1 SRRQLGGCEGR
12 RVVVC
17 KALTPETL
25 CQELNMDEQTAAAA
39 MENFTA
45 IWNTY
50 TLEGEVVHWL
60 ACSLYAACRKGSTP
74 TVGKGLMEGNCVS
87 LTRILRSSK
96 LSLIQFFSKMRKWA
110 DMSNLSQDFRL
121 RMDRL
126 ERNFEVSTVIFRKFE
141 PIFMDMFQNPQGG
154 EPPRQPR
161 SRKHRRLPCHISD
174 VFKFCWTLFVYTK
187 GNFRMIGD
195 DLVNSY
201 HLLLCCLDLV
211 FGNAL
216 LCSNRKDLINPTFR
230 GLPALYRADGHVSGD
245 EPPPCVL
252 ERLCELHDGLVVE
265 AKGIK
270 QHYFKP
276 YIQKLF
282 QRQILKGNEELLT
295 EMLDP
300 QNFIDNNKAINRE
313 YEEYVLTVG
322 DFDERVFLGADA
334 DEEIGTPRKI
344 VQEPSASQT
353 TNHSQLQQHVE
364 KSGSLAPSTPLTGR
378 VYLKE
383 KDLLVT
389 PVSSATQSVSRLQSM
404 VAGLR
409 TAPSDH
415 LMQIF
420 KSCSRD
426 PSESIL
432 TRVKTLGQTFKE
444 HYTNDSEDTP
454 GSHIDFAENR
464 LKLAEILY
472 YKILENVMAQETKR
486 LQGKDMSVLLEQDI
500 FHCSLMACC
509 LEVVLFSY
517 SSQRTFPW
525 IITVFKLAPFYFFK
539 VIEVFIRS
547 EEGLSRDMVKHLN
560 SIEEQV
566 LESRAWTSDSALWSA
581 LEAAGNKVPTVEE
594 VSSRQ
599 TYKHSNVQ
607 PHLPL
612 VALSPII
619 HPRIREFRSGL
630 GSARKD
636 VPPSPLS
643 VHDRYS
649 SPAAGSAKRR
659 LFGDDPPNLSPEP
672 SVVSGEEADVRL
684 KQHTEDRRP
693 GIPDHRGQHP
703 AARYTTLTSLCSGQS
718 EQRIQQVL
726 NFLSVCVIAG
736 VSNDRTITLIPV
748 QPCGDSSGAVTAQ
761 FLLTASPSRPTPAP
775 VTSDPQT
782 GNGRPRRTG
791 SLALFFR
798 KVYHLASVRLR
809 DLCVKLDISSELRGK
824 IWTCFEHSLV
834 NCTDLMKDRHLDQL
848 LLCSIYIISK
858 ITKETHTFQ
867 DIMKCYRSQPQAG
880 SHVYRSVL
888 LRHTLREQVAD
899 ENMEVDPVS
908 GGESAEKT
916 NPVSGESNSSQSG
929 EEERG
934 DLIQFY
940 NTVFILKMKS
950 FALRYATHD
959 NRVDAP
965 PLSPFPSVR
974 AQPLS
979 PRRVSQRHS
988 LYVSPHKN
996 SAGCLTPNSYTYR
1009 INSSPSKELSDINR
1023 MIRQGCVSRKR
1034 AFTME
1039 GDVMMSPAACDSPSK
1054 RACPENGSSP
1064 DVLLKRLQDVVSERQ
1079 SR

>member
-1 SRRQLGGCEGR
+1 MRGEESSDSESGR
-12 RVVVC
+12 MEESSVR
-17 KALTPETL
+17 KSLETL
-25 CQELNMDEQTAAAA
+25 CQELNMDEQTAAEA
-39 MENFTA
+39 MDNFTG

-216 LCSNRKDLINPTFR
+216 LCANRKDLINPTFR
-230 GLPALYRADGHVSGD
+230 GLPALYRPDGHVSSD

-282 QRQILKGNEELLT
+282 QKQILKGNEELLT

-300 QNFIDNNKAINRE
+300 QNFIDNNKAMNRE

-344 VQEPSASQT
+344 IQETTVTQT
-353 TNHSQLQQHVE
+353 AAQNQLQQHVE

-389 PVSSATQSVSRLQSM
+389 PVSSATQSVGRLQSM
-404 VAGLR
+404 VTGLR

-426 PSESIL
+426 PTESIL
-432 TRVKTLGQTFKE
+432 ARVKTLGQTFKE
-444 HYTNDSEDTP
+444 HYTNDSDETP

-472 YKILENVMAQETKR
+472 YKILENVMVQETKR
-486 LQGKDMSVLLEQDI
+486 LQGRDMSVLLEQDI

-525 IITVFKLAPFYFFK
+525 IISVFKLAPFYFFK

-566 LESRAWTSDSALWSA
+566 LESRAWTADSALWSA
-581 LEAAGNKVPTVEE
+581 LQVAGNKVPTVEE
-594 VSSRQ
+594 VNFSSSLD
-599 TYKHSNVQ
+599 TGSGSGSFSSGSTVQ
-607 PHLPL
+607 SHLPL

-630 GSARKD
+630 GSVRKD

-659 LFGDDPPNLSPEP
+659 LFGDDPPAPSPGLNPSGSPMPSPAKRLTFGSSSTLKIGAQGTQTTVLS
-672 SVVSGEEADVRL
+672 
-684 KQHTEDRRP
+684 
-693 GIPDHRGQHP
+693 IPLQ
-703 AARYTTLTSLCSGQS
+703 
-718 EQRIQQVL
+718 
-726 NFLSVCVIAG
+726 G
-736 VSNDRTITLIPV
+736 VNNDRTITLIPV
-748 QPCGDSSGAVTAQ
+748 QPCDSSAAITAQ
-761 FLLTASPSRPTPAP
+761 FLLTASPSRIAPIPAP
-775 VTSDPQT
+775 AAATTSDPQT
-782 GNGRPRRTG
+782 GSGRPRRTG

-824 IWTCFEHSLV
+824 IWTCFEHSV
-834 NCTDLMKDRHLDQL
+834 VHSTDLMKDRHLDQL

-867 DIMKCYRSQPQAG
+867 DIMKCYRSQPQAS

-888 LRHTLREQVAD
+888 LRHTPREQVAD
-899 ENMEVDPVS
+899 ENMEVDSVS

-916 NPVSGESNSSQSG
+916 SQLPGDANSNQSV

-940 NTVFILKMKS
+940 NSVFVLKMKS
-950 FALRYATHD
+950 FALRYAIHD
-959 NRVDAP
+959 NRADAP

-1039 GDVMMSPAACDSPSK
+1039 GDVMMSSACDSPSK
-1054 RACPENGSSP
+1054 RACPENSSSP

-1079 SR
+1079 SH

>member
-1 SRRQLGGCEGR
+1 MRGEESSDSESGRMEESVVRRSL
-12 RVVVC
+12 
-17 KALTPETL
+17 ETL
-25 CQELNMDEQTAAAA
+25 CQELNMDEHTATEAL
-39 MENFTA
+39 ENFTA

-50 TLEGEVVHWL
+50 TLEGDVVHWL

-87 LTRILRSSK
+87 LTRILRTSK

-110 DMSNLSQDFRL
+110 DMSSLPQDFRL
-121 RMDRL
+121 RMEQL

-141 PIFMDMFQNPQGG
+141 PIFMAMFQNPLGG
-154 EPPRQPR
+154 DPPPRQSR
-161 SRKHRRLPCHISD
+161 GRKHRRLPCHISD
-174 VFKFCWTLFVYTK
+174 VFKFCWTLFVHTK
-187 GNFRMIGD
+187 GNFHMIGD

-216 LCSNRKDLINPTFR
+216 MCANRKELINPAFIGTTTML
-230 GLPALYRADGHVSGD
+230 GADGHMSTD

-282 QRQILKGNEELLT
+282 HRQILKGNEELLT
-295 EMLDP
+295 ELLDP
-300 QNFIDNNKAINRE
+300 QNFIDNNKALNRE
-313 YEEYVLTVG
+313 YEEYVLTMG
-322 DFDERVFLGADA
+322 DFDERIFLDADA
-334 DEEIGTPRKI
+334 DEEIGTPRKSFH
-344 VQEPSASQT
+344 PTSASQM
-353 TNHSQLQQHVE
+353 SVQKQLQHHVE
-364 KSGSLAPSTPLTGR
+364 KSVSLAPSTPLTGR

-409 TAPSDH
+409 TAPSEQ

-426 PSESIL
+426 PTESIVG
-432 TRVKTLGQTFKE
+432 RVKTLGNTFKE
-444 HYTNDSEDTP
+444 QYTNDSEDSS
-454 GSHIDFAENR
+454 GSHIDFAESR
-464 LKLAEILY
+464 LKLAEILF
-472 YKILENVMAQETKR
+472 YKVLETVMVQETKR
-486 LQGKDMSVLLEQDI
+486 LQGKDMSALLEQDI
-500 FHCSLMACC
+500 FRCSLLACC

-525 IITVFKLAPFYFFK
+525 IINIFKLAPFYFFK

-560 SIEEQV
+560 QIEEQV
-566 LESRAWTSDSALWSA
+566 LESRAWTSNSALWSA
-581 LEAAGNKVPTVEE
+581 LGAAGNKVPTVEE
-594 VSSRQ
+594 VNFPSSLDSGSSAV
-599 TYKHSNVQ
+599 TGTAQ

-612 VALSPII
+612 VAFSPIV
-619 HPRIREFRSGL
+619 HPRIREVRSGL
-630 GSARKD
+630 GSTRKD
-636 VPPSPLS
+636 GLSSPLS
-643 VHDRYS
+643 VLDCYS

-659 LFGDDPPNLSPEP
+659 LTFTSGSTLKIGAQGTQTTILS
-672 SVVSGEEADVRL
+672 
-684 KQHTEDRRP
+684 
-693 GIPDHRGQHP
+693 IPLQG
-703 AARYTTLTSLCSGQS
+703 G
-718 EQRIQQVL
+718 
-726 NFLSVCVIAG
+726 
-736 VSNDRTITLIPV
+736 SNEHTITLIPV
-748 QPCGDSSGAVTAQ
+748 QPCDSSGAVTAQ
-761 FLLTASPSRPTPAP
+761 FLLTASPSRLAPPP
-775 VTSDPQT
+775 VTVEPQT
-782 GNGRPRRTG
+782 GSGRPQRTG

-809 DLCVKLDISSELRGK
+809 DLCAKLDISSELRAK
-824 IWTCFEHSLV
+824 VWTGFEHSLV
-834 NCTDLMKDRHLDQL
+834 NATDLMRDRHLDQL
-848 LLCSIYIISK
+848 LLCSIYIICKVSNE
-858 ITKETHTFQ
+858 IHYFQ
-867 DIMKCYRSQPQAG
+867 DIMKCYRSQPQAS

-888 LRHTLREQVAD
+888 LHSAPVQPQASD
-899 ENMEVDPVS
+899 ENMEVDPAS
-908 GGESAEKT
+908 GAECKQSSWPRSLEQTRDFRGHSFSAAEKVC
-916 NPVSGESNSSQSG
+916 PASDGGVHKSG

-940 NTVFILKMKS
+940 NKVYFLKMKS
-950 FALRYATHD
+950 FAMRYATHD

-965 PLSPFPSVR
+965 PLSPFPSVQ

-988 LYVSPHKN
+988 IYVSPHKG
-996 SAGCLTPNSYTYR
+996 SAGCLTPNSLMYR
-1009 INSSPSKELSDINR
+1009 INSSPSKDLSDINR
-1023 MIRQGCVSRKR
+1023 MIRQGCASRKR
-1034 AFTME
+1034 AFNME
-1039 GDVMMSPAACDSPSK
+1039 GDLMMSSACDSPSK
-1054 RACPENGSSP
+1054 RACPENSSSP

-1079 SR
+1079 SH

>member
-1 SRRQLGGCEGR
+1 GG
-12 RVVVC
+12 VMMMMVVC
-17 KALTPETL
+17 L
-25 CQELNMDEQTAAAA
+25 Q
-39 MENFTA
+39 
-45 IWNTY
+45 
-50 TLEGEVVHWL
+50 GEVVHWL

-87 LTRILRSSK
+87 LTRILRTAK

-110 DMSNLSQDFRL
+110 DMSNLPQDFRL
-121 RMDRL
+121 RMERL

-154 EPPRQPR
+154 GRPRQPR

-216 LCSNRKDLINPTFR
+216 LCNNRKDLINPTFK
-230 GLPALYRADGHVSGD
+230 GLPALYRADGLVSSD

-270 QHYFKP
+270 QHYFRP

-282 QRQILKGNEELLT
+282 HRQILKGNEDHLT
-295 EMLDP
+295 ELLDP
-300 QNFIDNNKAINRE
+300 QSFIDNNKAINRE

-344 VQEPSASQT
+344 VQEPSANQMT
-353 TNHSQLQQHVE
+353 AQSQLQQHVE

-409 TAPSDH
+409 TAPSEQ
-415 LMQIF
+415 LVQVF
-420 KSCSRD
+420 RSCSRN

-432 TRVKTLGQTFKE
+432 GRVKTLGQTFKE
-444 HYTNDSEDTP
+444 HYTNDSEDMP
-454 GSHIDFAENR
+454 GSHIVNKRF
-464 LKLAEILY
+464 LAEILY
-472 YKILENVMAQETKR
+472 YKILENVLVQENKR
-486 LQGKDMSVLLEQDI
+486 LHGKDMSVLLEQDI

-525 IITVFKLAPFYFFK
+525 IINIFKLTPFYFFK

-560 SIEEQV
+560 LIEEQV
-566 LESRAWTSDSALWSA
+566 LESRAWSADSALWSA
-581 LEAAGNKVPTVEE
+581 LQAAGSKVPTVEE
-594 VSSRQ
+594 VKCSFNTPEVVSCL
-599 TYKHSNVQ
+599 N
-607 PHLPL
+607 PL
-612 VALSPII
+612 VRFLLP
-619 HPRIREFRSGL
+619 
-630 GSARKD
+630 D

-643 VHDRYS
+643 LHDRYS

-659 LFGDDPPNLSPEP
+659 LFGDDPPARISGVIPGSPMTSP
-672 SVVSGEEADVRL
+672 AKRLMFGSGS
-684 KQHTEDRRP
+684 
-693 GIPDHRGQHP
+693 
-703 AARYTTLTSLCSGQS
+703 TLRIGCSCLQ
-718 EQRIQQVL
+718 
-726 NFLSVCVIAG
+726 
-736 VSNDRTITLIPV
+736 
-748 QPCGDSSGAVTAQ
+748 
-761 FLLTASPSRPTPAP
+761 
-775 VTSDPQT
+775 
-782 GNGRPRRTG
+782 
-791 SLALFFR
+791 
-798 KVYHLASVRLR
+798 VYHLASVRLR
-809 DLCVKLDISSELRGK
+809 DLCVKMDVPSELRGK

-834 NCTDLMKDRHLDQL
+834 HSTGLMRDRHLDQL
-848 LLCSIYIISK
+848 LLCSVYIISK
-858 ITKETHTFQ
+858 ITKETHSFH
-867 DIMKCYRSQPQAG
+867 DIMKCYRSQPQAS
-880 SHVYRSVL
+880 SHV
-888 LRHTLREQVAD
+888 RHTHTHTQTHTFTSFCLA
-899 ENMEVDPVS
+899 S
-908 GGESAEKT
+908 AAEKT
-916 NPVSGESNSSQSG
+916 NQVPGRADCDQSG

-940 NTVFILKMKS
+940 NSVFVLKMKS
-950 FALRYATHD
+950 FALRYATQD
-959 NRVDAP
+959 QLADAP
-965 PLSPFPSVR
+965 PLSPFPAVR

-996 SAGCLTPNSYTYR
+996 SAGGLTPTPFTYR

-1023 MIRQGCVSRKR
+1023 MIRQGSASRKR

-1039 GDVMMSPAACDSPSK
+1039 GDVMMSSACDSPSK
-1054 RACPENGSSP
+1054 RACPESGGGGGSSA

-1079 SR
+1079 SH

>member
-1 SRRQLGGCEGR
+1 MMEESSVRKSL
-12 RVVVC
+12 
-17 KALTPETL
+17 ETL
-25 CQELNMDEQTAAAA
+25 CQELNMDEQTAAEA
-39 MENFTA
+39 MDNFTG

-96 LSLIQFFSKMRKWA
+96 LSLIQFFSKMKKWA

-216 LCSNRKDLINPTFR
+216 LCANRKDLINPTFR
-230 GLPALYRADGHVSGD
+230 GLPALYRPDGHVSSD

-282 QRQILKGNEELLT
+282 QKEVLYS

-300 QNFIDNNKAINRE
+300 QNFIDNNKAMNRE

-344 VQEPSASQT
+344 IQETTVSQT
-353 TNHSQLQQHVE
+353 TAQNQLQQHVE

-389 PVSSATQSVSRLQSM
+389 PVSSATQSVGRLQSM

-426 PSESIL
+426 PTESIL
-432 TRVKTLGQTFKE
+432 ARVKILGQTFKE
-444 HYTNDSEDTP
+444 HYTNDSDDTP

-472 YKILENVMAQETKR
+472 YKILENVMVQETKR
-486 LQGKDMSVLLEQDI
+486 LQGRDMSVLLEQDI
-500 FHCSLMACC
+500 FHCSLIACC

-525 IITVFKLAPFYFFK
+525 IISVFKLAPFYFFK

-566 LESRAWTSDSALWSA
+566 LESRAWTADSALWSA
-581 LEAAGNKVPTVEE
+581 LQVAGNKVPTVEE
-594 VSSRQ
+594 VSRTQ
-599 TYKHSNVQ
+599 THRNIQNNNDQIAGSTVQ
-607 PHLPL
+607 SHLPL

-636 VPPSPLS
+636 MPPSPLS

-659 LFGDDPPNLSPEP
+659 LFGDDPPAPSPGLNP
-672 SVVSGEEADVRL
+672 SGSPMPSPAKRLTFGSSSTLKIGAQGTQTTVLMSFMVYSTDKSGRIYPVRSWWFHPFFCVS
-684 KQHTEDRRP
+684 Q
-693 GIPDHRGQHP
+693 
-703 AARYTTLTSLCSGQS
+703 
-718 EQRIQQVL
+718 
-726 NFLSVCVIAG
+726 
-736 VSNDRTITLIPV
+736 
-748 QPCGDSSGAVTAQ
+748 
-761 FLLTASPSRPTPAP
+761 
-775 VTSDPQT
+775 
-782 GNGRPRRTG
+782 
-791 SLALFFR
+791 
-798 KVYHLASVRLR
+798 VYHLASVRLR

-834 NCTDLMKDRHLDQL
+834 HSTDLMKDRHLDQL

-867 DIMKCYRSQPQAG
+867 DIMKCYRSQPQAS

-888 LRHTLREQVAD
+888 LRHTPREQVAD
-899 ENMEVDPVS
+899 ENMEVDSVS
-908 GGESAEKT
+908 DA
-916 NPVSGESNSSQSG
+916 NSNQSV

-940 NTVFILKMKS
+940 NSVFVLKMKS
-950 FALRYATHD
+950 FALRYAIHD
-959 NRVDAP
+959 NRADAP

-996 SAGCLTPNSYTYR
+996 SAACLTPNSYTYR

-1039 GDVMMSPAACDSPSK
+1039 GDVMMSSACDSPSK

-1079 SR
+1079 SH

>member
-1 SRRQLGGCEGR
+1 MDKSRKGYFL
-12 RVVVC
+12 
-17 KALTPETL
+17 KT
-25 CQELNMDEQTAAAA
+25 QTHSYKY
-39 MENFTA
+39 N
-45 IWNTY
+45 
-50 TLEGEVVHWL
+50 GDVVHWL
-60 ACSLYAACRKGSTP
+60 ACSLYSACRKGSTP

-110 DMSNLSQDFRL
+110 DMSKLSQDFRL
-121 RMDRL
+121 RMERL

-141 PIFMDMFQNPQGG
+141 PIFMDMFQNPQGTD
-154 EPPRQPR
+154 PPRQPR

-216 LCSNRKDLINPTFR
+216 LCANRKDLINPTFR
-230 GLPALYRADGHVSGD
+230 GLPAAYRADGHISSD

-282 QRQILKGNEELLT
+282 QKQILKGHDELLT
-295 EMLDP
+295 ELLDP

-344 VQEPSASQT
+344 VQEPPASQ
-353 TNHSQLQQHVE
+353 QLQQHVE
-364 KSGSLAPSTPLTGR
+364 KSASLAPSTPLTGR

-420 KSCSRD
+420 KSVFFLLFICLCRTTA
-426 PSESIL
+426 PVKGCPNFRLVLYCTYLEHENSE
-432 TRVKTLGQTFKE
+432 RNTFKLE
-444 HYTNDSEDTP
+444 EKDY
-454 GSHIDFAENR
+454 FAENR

-472 YKILENVMAQETKR
+472 YKILENVMVQETRR
-486 LQGKDMSVLLEQDI
+486 LPGRDMSVLLEQDI

-509 LEVVLFSY
+509 LEVVLFAY

-525 IITVFKLAPFYFFK
+525 IISVFKQVPFYFFK

-566 LESRAWTSDSALWSA
+566 LECRAWTTDSALW
-581 LEAAGNKVPTVEE
+581 N
-594 VSSRQ
+594 
-599 TYKHSNVQ
+599 
-607 PHLPL
+607 
-612 VALSPII
+612 
-619 HPRIREFRSGL
+619 
-630 GSARKD
+630 

-659 LFGDDPPNLSPEP
+659 LFGDDPPAPSPGLNAGLSPMSSP
-672 SVVSGEEADVRL
+672 AKRL
-684 KQHTEDRRP
+684 TF
-693 GIPDHRGQHP
+693 G
-703 AARYTTLTSLCSGQS
+703 TSSTLK
-718 EQRIQQVL
+718 
-726 NFLSVCVIAG
+726 IAG
-736 VSNDRTITLIPV
+736 QGTQTTVLSIPLPGAYTLHHSCFTV
-748 QPCGDSSGAVTAQ
+748 VMVASS
-761 FLLTASPSRPTPAP
+761 
-775 VTSDPQT
+775 
-782 GNGRPRRTG
+782 
-791 SLALFFR
+791 
-798 KVYHLASVRLR
+798 VYHLASVRLR
-809 DLCVKLDISSELRGK
+809 DLCVKLDISSDLRGK

-834 NCTDLMKDRHLDQL
+834 HCTDLMKDRHLDQL

-858 ITKETHTFQ
+858 ITKDTHTFQ
-867 DIMKCYRSQPQAG
+867 DIMKCYRSQPQAN
-880 SHVYRSVL
+880 SHVRNPFNTTL
-888 LRHTLREQVAD
+888 LCDTPPAITGYA
-899 ENMEVDPVS
+899 PVVTCLQGNDIIAWVNVCS
-908 GGESAEKT
+908 CLTWLCRFLQA
-916 NPVSGESNSSQSG
+916 
-929 EEERG
+929 
-934 DLIQFY
+934 
-940 NTVFILKMKS
+940 
-950 FALRYATHD
+950 
-959 NRVDAP
+959 DAP

-979 PRRVSQRHS
+979 PRRISQRHS

-1034 AFTME
+1034 AFNME
-1039 GDVMMSPAACDSPSK
+1039 GDVMMSSACDSPSK

-1079 SR
+1079 SH

>member
-1 SRRQLGGCEGR
+1 MRGEESSDSESGRMEESSVRRSL
-12 RVVVC
+12 
-17 KALTPETL
+17 ETL
-25 CQELNMDEQTAAAA
+25 CQELNMDGQTATEA

-50 TLEGEVVHWL
+50 TLEGELVHCL
-60 ACSLYAACRKGSTP
+60 ACALYAACRKGSTP

-96 LSLIQFFSKMRKWA
+96 LSLIQFFSKMKKWA
-110 DMSNLSQDFRL
+110 DMSNLSHDFRL
-121 RMDRL
+121 RIERL

-174 VFKFCWTLFVYTK
+174 LFKFCWTLFVYAK

-216 LCSNRKDLINPTFR
+216 LCANRKDLINPAFK
-230 GLPALYRADGHVSGD
+230 GLPASYWADGHTSAD

-270 QHYFKP
+270 QYYFRP

-282 QRQILKGNEELLT
+282 QRQILRGNEEHLT

-300 QNFIDNNKAINRE
+300 HNFIDNSKAINRE

-322 DFDERVFLGADA
+322 DFDERVFLGVDA

-344 VQEPSASQT
+344 VQETSTSQK
-353 TNHSQLQQHVE
+353 QLQHVE

-378 VYLKE
+378 GYLKE

-404 VAGLR
+404 VASLR
-409 TAPSDH
+409 TAPSDQ

-420 KSCSRD
+420 KLCSRD
-426 PSESIL
+426 PTESIL
-432 TRVKTLGQTFKE
+432 ARVKTLGQTFKE
-444 HYTNDSEDTP
+444 HYTKDSEDAP

-472 YKILENVMAQETKR
+472 YKILENVMVQEMKR

-525 IITVFKLAPFYFFK
+525 IINVFKLAPFYFYK

-581 LEAAGNKVPTVEE
+581 LQAAENRVPTVEE
-594 VSSRQ
+594 VNFSSNLDSGSGL
-599 TYKHSNVQ
+599 TSGGPSY
-607 PHLPL
+607 LPL
-612 VALSPII
+612 LTLSPII

-630 GSARKD
+630 DSARKD

-649 SPAAGSAKRR
+649 SPAAGSLVKRR
-659 LFGDDPPNLSPEP
+659 LFGDDPPAPKTGLNPGMSPASSPAKRLTFGSSSTLRIGEQETQTTIPVLS
-672 SVVSGEEADVRL
+672 
-684 KQHTEDRRP
+684 
-693 GIPDHRGQHP
+693 IPLQV
-703 AARYTTLTSLCSGQS
+703 AAR
-718 EQRIQQVL
+718 
-726 NFLSVCVIAG
+726 
-736 VSNDRTITLIPV
+736 SNDCTITLIPV
-748 QPCGDSSGAVTAQ
+748 QPCDSTAQ
-761 FLLTASPSRPTPAP
+761 FLVTASPSRAATAHT
-775 VTSDPQT
+775 TSEAQT

-809 DLCVKLDISSELRGK
+809 DLCARLDISSELRGK
-824 IWTCFEHSLV
+824 IWTCFEHAV
-834 NCTDLMKDRHLDQL
+834 VHCTDLMKDRHLDQL
-848 LLCSIYIISK
+848 LLCSISIISK
-858 ITKETHTFQ
+858 ITKETLTFQ
-867 DIMKCYRSQPQAG
+867 DIMKYYRSQPQAS
-880 SHVYRSVL
+880 SHSKC
-888 LRHTLREQVAD
+888 RHNR
-899 ENMEVDPVS
+899 
-908 GGESAEKT
+908 KT
-916 NPVSGESNSSQSG
+916 G
-929 EEERG
+929 RG
-934 DLIQFY
+934 
-940 NTVFILKMKS
+940 
-950 FALRYATHD
+950 
-959 NRVDAP
+959 NR
-965 PLSPFPSVR
+965 
-974 AQPLS
+974 
-979 PRRVSQRHS
+979 
-988 LYVSPHKN
+988 
-996 SAGCLTPNSYTYR
+996 
-1009 INSSPSKELSDINR
+1009 II
-1023 MIRQGCVSRKR
+1023 
-1034 AFTME
+1034 
-1039 GDVMMSPAACDSPSK
+1039 
-1054 RACPENGSSP
+1054 
-1064 DVLLKRLQDVVSERQ
+1064 
-1079 SR
+1079 

>member
-1 SRRQLGGCEGR
+1 ESQKY
-12 RVVVC
+12 C
-17 KALTPETL
+17 KRSSCSQFFFKTCVAVSP
-25 CQELNMDEQTAAAA
+25 Q
-39 MENFTA
+39 
-45 IWNTY
+45 
-50 TLEGEVVHWL
+50 GEVLHWL

-87 LTRILRSSK
+87 LTRILRYSK
-96 LSLIQFFSKMRKWA
+96 LSLIQFFSKMRKWV
-110 DMSNLSQDFRL
+110 DMSNLPQDFRL
-121 RMDRL
+121 RMERL

-174 VFKFCWTLFVYTK
+174 LFKFCWTLFVYTK

-216 LCSNRKDLINPTFR
+216 LCANRKDLINPAFR
-230 GLPALYRADGHVSGD
+230 GLPAVYHADGHISPD

-252 ERLCELHDGLVVE
+252 ERLCEFHDGLVVE

-282 QRQILKGNEELLT
+282 QRQILKGHEEHLT

-344 VQEPSASQT
+344 VQEPSAGQTSEGKLNTPSQK
-353 TNHSQLQQHVE
+353 H
-364 KSGSLAPSTPLTGR
+364 SGSLAPSTPLTGR

-389 PVSSATQSVSRLQSM
+389 PVSSATQSVSRLQTM
-404 VAGLR
+404 VTRLR
-409 TAPSDH
+409 AAPSDQ

-426 PSESIL
+426 PTESVL
-432 TRVKTLGQTFKE
+432 ARVKTLGQTFKE
-444 HYTNDSEDTP
+444 HYTKDSVDTP

-464 LKLAEILY
+464 LKLAEVLY
-472 YKILENVMAQETKR
+472 YKVLENVMVQETKR

-525 IITVFKLAPFYFFK
+525 IINVFKLTPFYFFK

-560 SIEEQV
+560 LIEEQV
-566 LESRAWTSDSALWSA
+566 LESRAWTADSAMWSA
-581 LEAAGNKVPTVEE
+581 LQAAGNKVPTVEE
-594 VSSRQ
+594 VSFYFLNGRYICSF
-599 TYKHSNVQ
+599 VF
-607 PHLPL
+607 PP
-612 VALSPII
+612 P
-619 HPRIREFRSGL
+619 E
-630 GSARKD
+630 

-659 LFGDDPPNLSPEP
+659 LFGDDPPGQTSGLSSSMSPVSSPAKRLTDHKQKHVINHIASRNYEIGVCNHVLII
-672 SVVSGEEADVRL
+672 SYLIKYCNGTGIRADSHHVLRRDITVVKLYVNEGGFCFRL
-684 KQHTEDRRP
+684 LISLSSP
-693 GIPDHRGQHP
+693 
-703 AARYTTLTSLCSGQS
+703 SLCFQ
-718 EQRIQQVL
+718 
-726 NFLSVCVIAG
+726 
-736 VSNDRTITLIPV
+736 
-748 QPCGDSSGAVTAQ
+748 
-761 FLLTASPSRPTPAP
+761 
-775 VTSDPQT
+775 
-782 GNGRPRRTG
+782 
-791 SLALFFR
+791 
-798 KVYHLASVRLR
+798 VYHLASVRLR
-809 DLCVKLDISSELRGK
+809 DLCARLDISSELRGK
-824 IWTCFEHSLV
+824 IWTCFEHCLV
-834 NCTDLMKDRHLDQL
+834 QCTDLMKDRHLDQL

-858 ITKETHTFQ
+858 ITKETHSFQ
-867 DIMKCYRSQPQAG
+867 DIMKCYRNQPQAS
-880 SHVYRSVL
+880 SHVRRTRCNTRIIDYR
-888 LRHTLREQVAD
+888 TLTESC
-899 ENMEVDPVS
+899 VS
-908 GGESAEKT
+908 SAAEKT
-916 NPVSGESNSSQSG
+916 NLLSGDTNSDQSV

-940 NTVFILKMKS
+940 NTIFVLRMKS

-959 NRVDAP
+959 NRADAP

-979 PRRVSQRHS
+979 PRRISQRHS

-996 SAGCLTPNSYTYR
+996 STGCLTPNSYTYR

-1039 GDVMMSPAACDSPSK
+1039 GDVLMSSACDSPSK
-1054 RACPENGSSP
+1054 RACPENGNSP

-1079 SR
+1079 SH

>member
-1 SRRQLGGCEGR
+1 MRGEESSDSESGRMEESSIRRSL
-12 RVVVC
+12 
-17 KALTPETL
+17 ETL
-25 CQELNMDEQTAAAA
+25 CQELNMDEQTAGEA

-50 TLEGEVVHWL
+50 TLEGEVLHWL

-87 LTRILRSSK
+87 LTRILRYSK
-96 LSLIQFFSKMRKWA
+96 LSLIQFFSKMRKWV
-110 DMSNLSQDFRL
+110 DMSNLPQDFRL
-121 RMDRL
+121 RMERL

-174 VFKFCWTLFVYTK
+174 LFKFCWTLFVYTK

-216 LCSNRKDLINPTFR
+216 LCANRKDLINPAFR
-230 GLPALYRADGHVSGD
+230 GLPAVYHADGHISPD

-252 ERLCELHDGLVVE
+252 ERLCEFHDGLVVE

-282 QRQILKGNEELLT
+282 QRQILKGHEEHLT

-344 VQEPSASQT
+344 VQEPSAGQT
-353 TNHSQLQQHVE
+353 SAQNQLQQHVE

-389 PVSSATQSVSRLQSM
+389 PVSSATQSVSRLQTM
-404 VAGLR
+404 VTRLR
-409 TAPSDH
+409 AAPSDQ

-426 PSESIL
+426 PTESVL
-432 TRVKTLGQTFKE
+432 ARVKTLGQTFKE
-444 HYTNDSEDTP
+444 HYTKDSVDTP

-464 LKLAEILY
+464 LKLAEVLY
-472 YKILENVMAQETKR
+472 YKVLENVMVQETKR

-525 IITVFKLAPFYFFK
+525 IINVFKLTPFYFFK

-560 SIEEQV
+560 LIEEQV
-566 LESRAWTSDSALWSA
+566 LESRAWTADSAMWSA
-581 LEAAGNKVPTVEE
+581 LQAAGNKVPTVEE
-594 VSSRQ
+594 VNFSSCLD
-599 TYKHSNVQ
+599 TGSGSGSSSG
-607 PHLPL
+607 PSHLPL

-630 GSARKD
+630 GSARKE

-659 LFGDDPPNLSPEP
+659 LFGDDPPGQTSGLSSSMSP
-672 SVVSGEEADVRL
+672 VSSPAKRL
-684 KQHTEDRRP
+684 TF
-693 GIPDHRGQHP
+693 GSCS
-703 AARYTTLTSLCSGQS
+703 TLKIGGQS
-718 EQRIQQVL
+718 THTTV
-726 NFLSVCVIAG
+726 LSVPLQG

-748 QPCGDSSGAVTAQ
+748 QPYDSSGAVSAQ
-761 FLLTASPSRPTPAP
+761 FLLTASPSRPAP
-775 VTSDPQT
+775 TAPTTSDSQT

-809 DLCVKLDISSELRGK
+809 DLCARLDISSELRGK
-824 IWTCFEHSLV
+824 IWTCFEHCLV
-834 NCTDLMKDRHLDQL
+834 QCTDLMKDRHLDQL

-858 ITKETHTFQ
+858 ITKETHSFQ
-867 DIMKCYRSQPQAG
+867 DIMKCYRNQPQAS

-888 LRHTLREQVAD
+888 LRHTPREPVAD

-916 NPVSGESNSSQSG
+916 NLLSGDTNSDQSV

-940 NTVFILKMKS
+940 NTIFVLRMKS

-959 NRVDAP
+959 NRADAP

-979 PRRVSQRHS
+979 PRRISQRHS

-996 SAGCLTPNSYTYR
+996 STGCLTPNSYTYR

-1039 GDVMMSPAACDSPSK
+1039 GDVLMSSACDSPSK
-1054 RACPENGSSP
+1054 RACPENGNSP

-1079 SR
+1079 SH

>member
-1 SRRQLGGCEGR
+1 MRGEESSDSDCGRMEESSIRRTL
-12 RVVVC
+12 
-17 KALTPETL
+17 ETL
-25 CQELNMDEQTAAAA
+25 CQELNMDEQTAAEA

-87 LTRILRSSK
+87 LTRILRYSK
-96 LSLIQFFSKMRKWA
+96 LSLIQFFSKMKKWV
-110 DMSNLSQDFRL
+110 DMSNLPQDFRL
-121 RMDRL
+121 RMERL

-154 EPPRQPR
+154 EPPRQQR

-174 VFKFCWTLFVYTK
+174 LFKFCWTLFVYTK

-216 LCSNRKDLINPTFR
+216 LCTNRKDLINPAFR
-230 GLPALYRADGHVSGD
+230 GLPAACRADGHISPD
-245 EPPPCVL
+245 QPPPCVL
-252 ERLCELHDGLVVE
+252 EKLCELHDGLVVE

-276 YIQKLF
+276 YIHKLF
-282 QRQILKGNEELLT
+282 QKQILRGNEEHFT

-344 VQEPSASQT
+344 LQEQSGGQSTAH
-353 TNHSQLQQHVE
+353 NQLQQHVE

-378 VYLKE
+378 LYLKD

-404 VAGLR
+404 VARLR
-409 TAPSDH
+409 AAPSEQ
-415 LMQIF
+415 LLQIF
-420 KSCSRD
+420 RSCSRN
-426 PSESIL
+426 PTEAIL
-432 TRVKTLGQTFKE
+432 ARVKALGQTFKE
-444 HYTNDSEDTP
+444 HYTSDSEDTP

-464 LKLAEILY
+464 LKMAEVLY
-472 YKILENVMAQETKR
+472 YKVLENVMVQETKR

-525 IITVFKLAPFYFFK
+525 IINIFKLAPFYFFK

-560 SIEEQV
+560 LTEEQV
-566 LESRAWTSDSALWSA
+566 LESRAWTSGSALWSA

-594 VSSRQ
+594 VNFSSCLD
-599 TYKHSNVQ
+599 TGSGSSSGGSS
-607 PHLPL
+607 HLPL

-619 HPRIREFRSGL
+619 HPRIREFRSGH
-630 GSARKD
+630 GSARKE

-659 LFGDDPPNLSPEP
+659 LFGDDPPGQTSGLSPLSSP
-672 SVVSGEEADVRL
+672 AKRLTFTSGSTL
-684 KQHTEDRRP
+684 KI
-693 GIPDHRGQHP
+693 GGQGTP
-703 AARYTTLTSLCSGQS
+703 TT
-718 EQRIQQVL
+718 V
-726 NFLSVCVIAG
+726 LSVPLQG
-736 VSNDRTITLIPV
+736 VTTDRTITLIPV
-748 QPCGDSSGAVTAQ
+748 QSFDPSGTISAQ
-761 FLLTASPSRPTPAP
+761 LLLTTSPSRPAAAVPAP
-775 VTSDPQT
+775 STSDGQAA
-782 GNGRPRRTG
+782 NGRPRRTG

-809 DLCVKLDISSELRGK
+809 DLCVRLDISSELRRK
-824 IWTCFEHSLV
+824 IWTCFEHCLV
-834 NCTDLMKDRHLDQL
+834 HCTDLMKDRHLDQL
-848 LLCSIYIISK
+848 LLCSVYIISK
-858 ITKETHTFQ
+858 ITKEPRSFQ
-867 DIMKCYRSQPQAG
+867 DIMKCYRSQPQAS

-888 LRHTLREQVAD
+888 LHHAHKEPVAD

-908 GGESAEKT
+908 GGESAEKA
-916 NPVSGESNSSQSG
+916 PQVSAESL

-940 NTVFILKMKS
+940 NTLFVLRMKS

-959 NRVDAP
+959 NRADAP

-979 PRRVSQRHS
+979 PRRISQRHS

-996 SAGCLTPNSYTYR
+996 SASCLTPNSYTYR
-1009 INSSPSKELSDINR
+1009 INSSPSKELTNINR

-1039 GDVMMSPAACDSPSK
+1039 GDVMMSSACDSPSK
-1054 RACPENGSSP
+1054 RVCPENGSSP

-1079 SR
+1079 SH

>member
-1 SRRQLGGCEGR
+1 MRSEESPDSESGRMEESSVRRSL
-12 RVVVC
+12 
-17 KALTPETL
+17 ETL
-25 CQELNMDEQTAAAA
+25 CQELNMDEQTATEA
-39 MENFTA
+39 MDNFTA
-45 IWNTY
+45 MWNTY
-50 TLEGEVVHWL
+50 TLEGDVVHWL

-121 RMDRL
+121 RMERL

-141 PIFMDMFQNPQGG
+141 PIFMDMFQNPQGC

-216 LCSNRKDLINPTFR
+216 LCANRKDLINPAFK
-230 GLPALYRADGHVSGD
+230 GLPPLYRADGHVSPD

-276 YIQKLF
+276 YMQKLF
-282 QRQILKGNEELLT
+282 EKQILKGNEELLT

-300 QNFIDNNKAINRE
+300 QNFIDNKKAINRE

-322 DFDERVFLGADA
+322 DFDERVFLEADA

-344 VQEPSASQT
+344 IQERTASRVAAQ
-353 TNHSQLQQHVE
+353 NQLQHHVE

-409 TAPSDH
+409 TAPSEQ
-415 LMQIF
+415 LAQMF
-420 KSCSRD
+420 KSCTRD
-426 PSESIL
+426 PTESIL
-432 TRVKTLGQTFKE
+432 ARVKTLGQTFKE

-472 YKILENVMAQETKR
+472 YKILENVLVQETKR
-486 LQGKDMSVLLEQDI
+486 LQGRDMSILLEQDI

-525 IITVFKLAPFYFFK
+525 IINIFKLPPFYFFK

-560 SIEEQV
+560 STEEQV
-566 LESRAWTSDSALWSA
+566 LESRAWTAGSALWSA

-594 VSSRQ
+594 VNFSSSLD
-599 TYKHSNVQ
+599 TGSGSSNGGQ
-607 PHLPL
+607 SHLPL
-612 VALSPII
+612 VAHSPII

-630 GSARKD
+630 GSARKE

-659 LFGDDPPNLSPEP
+659 LFGDDPPASSEGLNLSGSP
-672 SVVSGEEADVRL
+672 VSSPAKRL
-684 KQHTEDRRP
+684 TFGSSGSTLRIGGHGTQATVLS
-693 GIPDHRGQHP
+693 IPLQGLP
-703 AARYTTLTSLCSGQS
+703 
-718 EQRIQQVL
+718 
-726 NFLSVCVIAG
+726 
-736 VSNDRTITLIPV
+736 NDGTITLIPV
-748 QPCGDSSGAVTAQ
+748 QPCGDSSVVTAQ
-761 FLLTASPSRPTPAP
+761 FLLTASPSRPTSVAS
-775 VTSDPQT
+775 TSDSQA
-782 GNGRPRRTG
+782 GIGRPRRTG

-809 DLCVKLDISSELRGK
+809 DLCLKLDISSELRGK

-834 NCTDLMKDRHLDQL
+834 HCIDLMKDRHLDQL
-848 LLCSIYIISK
+848 LLCSVYIISK

-867 DIMKCYRSQPQAG
+867 DIMKCYRSQPQAN

-888 LRHTLREQVAD
+888 LRRTPREHPAD
-899 ENMEVDPVS
+899 ENMEVDSVS

-916 NPVSGESNSSQSG
+916 SQPPGDTNSDQSG

-940 NTVFILKMKS
+940 NSVYVLKMKS

-959 NRVDAP
+959 NRADAP

-1009 INSSPSKELSDINR
+1009 INSSPSKELSDINQ
-1023 MIRQGCVSRKR
+1023 MIRQGSVSRKR

-1039 GDVMMSPAACDSPSK
+1039 GDVMMSSACDSPSK

-1079 SR
+1079 SH

>member
-1 SRRQLGGCEGR
+1 SQRERSESSDSESGR
-12 RVVVC
+12 MEESSVR
-17 KALTPETL
+17 KSLETL
-25 CQELNMDEQTAAAA
+25 CQELNMDEQTAAEA
-39 MENFTA
+39 MDNFTG

-96 LSLIQFFSKMRKWA
+96 LSLIQFFSKMKKWA

-174 VFKFCWTLFVYTK
+174 VFKFCWTLFTCPLHSASCVCVSE

-216 LCSNRKDLINPTFR
+216 LCANRKDLINPTFR
-230 GLPALYRADGHVSGD
+230 GLPALYRPDGHVSSD

-282 QRQILKGNEELLT
+282 QKEVLYS

-300 QNFIDNNKAINRE
+300 QNFIDNNKAMNRE

-344 VQEPSASQT
+344 IQETTVSQT
-353 TNHSQLQQHVE
+353 TAQNQLQQHVE

-389 PVSSATQSVSRLQSM
+389 PVSSATQSVGRLQSM

-426 PSESIL
+426 PTESIL
-432 TRVKTLGQTFKE
+432 ARVKILGQTFKE
-444 HYTNDSEDTP
+444 HYTNDSDDTP

-472 YKILENVMAQETKR
+472 YKILENVMVQETKR
-486 LQGKDMSVLLEQDI
+486 LQGRDMSVLLEQDI
-500 FHCSLMACC
+500 FHCSLIACC

-525 IITVFKLAPFYFFK
+525 IISVFKLAPFYFFK

-566 LESRAWTSDSALWSA
+566 LESRAWTADSALWSA
-581 LEAAGNKVPTVEE
+581 LQVAGNKVPTVEE
-594 VSSRQ
+594 VIQS
-599 TYKHSNVQ
+599 
-607 PHLPL
+607 HLPL

-636 VPPSPLS
+636 MPPSPLS

-659 LFGDDPPNLSPEP
+659 LFGDDPPAPSPGLNP
-672 SVVSGEEADVRL
+672 SGSPMPSPAKRL
-684 KQHTEDRRP
+684 TFGSSSTLKIGAQGT
-693 GIPDHRGQHP
+693 Q
-703 AARYTTLTSLCSGQS
+703 TT
-718 EQRIQQVL
+718 
-726 NFLSVCVIAG
+726 
-736 VSNDRTITLIPV
+736 
-748 QPCGDSSGAVTAQ
+748 PCDSSAAVTAQ
-761 FLLTASPSRPTPAP
+761 FLLTASPSRIAPIPAP
-775 VTSDPQT
+775 AAATTSDPQT
-782 GNGRPRRTG
+782 GSGRPRRTG

-834 NCTDLMKDRHLDQL
+834 HSTDLMKDRHLDQL

-867 DIMKCYRSQPQAG
+867 DIMKCYRSQPQAS

-888 LRHTLREQVAD
+888 LRHTPREQVAD
-899 ENMEVDPVS
+899 ENME
-908 GGESAEKT
+908 KT
-916 NPVSGESNSSQSG
+916 NQLPGDANSNQSV

-940 NTVFILKMKS
+940 NSVFVLKMKS
-950 FALRYATHD
+950 FALRYAIHD
-959 NRVDAP
+959 NRADAP

-996 SAGCLTPNSYTYR
+996 SAACLTPNSYTYR

-1039 GDVMMSPAACDSPSK
+1039 GDVMMSSACDSPSK

-1079 SR
+1079 SH

>member
-1 SRRQLGGCEGR
+1 MRGEESSDSECGRMEESSVRRSL
-12 RVVVC
+12 
-17 KALTPETL
+17 ETL
-25 CQELNMDEQTAAAA
+25 CQELNMDESTASET
-39 MENFTA
+39 MDSFSG

-50 TLEGEVVHWL
+50 TLEGDVVHWL

-87 LTRILRSSK
+87 LTRILRTAK

-110 DMSNLSQDFRL
+110 DMSNLPQDFRL
-121 RMDRL
+121 RMERL

-141 PIFMDMFQNPQGG
+141 PIFMDMFQDPQGG
-154 EPPRQPR
+154 GRPRQPR

-216 LCSNRKDLINPTFR
+216 LCNNRKELINPTFR
-230 GLPALYRADGHVSGD
+230 GLPALYPADGLLAD
-245 EPPPCVL
+245 DPPPCVL

-282 QRQILKGNEELLT
+282 HREILKGNEDHLSEL
-295 EMLDP
+295 LDP

-334 DEEIGTPRKI
+334 NEEIGTPRKI
-344 VQEPSASQT
+344 VQEPSQMTSQ
-353 TNHSQLQQHVE
+353 SPPQQPVE
-364 KSGSLAPSTPLTGR
+364 KSGSLAPPTPLTGR
-378 VYLKE
+378 GYLKE

-389 PVSSATQSVSRLQSM
+389 PVSSATQSVSRLQTM
-404 VAGLR
+404 VSGLR
-409 TAPSDH
+409 ASPSEQ
-415 LMQIF
+415 LMQMF
-420 KSCSRD
+420 RSCSRN
-426 PSESIL
+426 PTESIL
-432 TRVKTLGQTFKE
+432 SRVKTLGQTFKH
-444 HYTNDSEDTP
+444 HYTKDSEDMP

-472 YKILENVMAQETKR
+472 YKILENVLLQETKR
-486 LQGKDMSVLLEQDI
+486 LHGKDMSVLLEQDM
-500 FHCSLMACC
+500 FHCSLVACC

-525 IITVFKLAPFYFFK
+525 VIDIFKLTSFYFFK

-560 SIEEQV
+560 LIEEQV
-566 LESRAWTSDSALWSA
+566 LESRAWRDDSALWSA
-581 LEAAGNKVPTVEE
+581 LQAAGSKVPTVEE
-594 VSSRQ
+594 VNFPSSLD
-599 TYKHSNVQ
+599 TGACPGGGVPS
-607 PHLPL
+607 HLPL

-619 HPRIREFRSGL
+619 HPRIREFRSAL

-643 VHDRYS
+643 LHDRYS

-659 LFGDDPPNLSPEP
+659 LFGDDPPACPPCVTPGSHVTSP
-672 SVVSGEEADVRL
+672 AKRL
-684 KQHTEDRRP
+684 TF
-693 GIPDHRGQHP
+693 GCGG
-703 AARYTTLTSLCSGQS
+703 TLRIGAQSGQTT
-718 EQRIQQVL
+718 VL
-726 NFLSVCVIAG
+726 SIPLQGGN
-736 VSNDRTITLIPV
+736 NDRTITLIPV
-748 QPCGDSSGAVTAQ
+748 QPCDSSGTITAQ
-761 FLLTASPSRPTPAP
+761 FLLTASPSRAP
-775 VTSDPQT
+775 VTSDPQV
-782 GNGRPRRTG
+782 GNIRPRRTG

-809 DLCVKLDISSELRGK
+809 DLCVRMDVSSDLRGK
-824 IWTCFEHSLV
+824 IWTCFENSLV
-834 NCTDLMKDRHLDQL
+834 HSTGLMRDRHLDQL
-848 LLCSIYIISK
+848 LLCSVYIVSK
-858 ITKETHTFQ
+858 ITKETHSFH
-867 DIMKCYRSQPQAG
+867 DIMKCYRCQPQAS

-888 LRHTLREQVAD
+888 LRHKEQATD

-908 GGESAEKT
+908 GGESTEKT
-916 NPVSGESNSSQSG
+916 DEGAGPARQADQS
-929 EEERG
+929 EERG

-940 NTVFILKMKS
+940 NSVFVLKMKS
-950 FALRYATHD
+950 FALRYAAQD
-959 NRVDAP
+959 QLVRGQGSGSGANAPELGLKADAP

-988 LYVSPHKN
+988 LYVSPHKS
-996 SAGCLTPNSYTYR
+996 SACCLTPNSFTYR
-1009 INSSPSKELSDINR
+1009 INSSPAKELSDINR
-1023 MIRQGCVSRKR
+1023 MIRQGSSSRKR

-1039 GDVMMSPAACDSPSK
+1039 GDVMMSSACDSPSK
-1054 RACPENGSSP
+1054 KACPESGSSA

-1079 SR
+1079 SH

>member
-1 SRRQLGGCEGR
+1 GAVEVTDDGASSDSESGRMEESSIRRSL
-12 RVVVC
+12 
-17 KALTPETL
+17 ETL
-25 CQELNMDEQTAAAA
+25 CQELNMDEQTAGEA

-50 TLEGEVVHWL
+50 TLEGEVLHWL

-87 LTRILRSSK
+87 LTRILRYSK
-96 LSLIQFFSKMRKWA
+96 LSLIQFFSKMRKWV
-110 DMSNLSQDFRL
+110 DMSNLPQDFRL
-121 RMDRL
+121 RMERL

-174 VFKFCWTLFVYTK
+174 LFKFCWTLFVYTK

-216 LCSNRKDLINPTFR
+216 LCANRKDLINPAFR
-230 GLPALYRADGHVSGD
+230 GVC
-245 EPPPCVL
+245 PPPCVL
-252 ERLCELHDGLVVE
+252 ERLCEFHDGLVVE

-282 QRQILKGNEELLT
+282 QRQHLT

-344 VQEPSASQT
+344 VQEPSAGQT
-353 TNHSQLQQHVE
+353 SAQNQLQQHVE

-389 PVSSATQSVSRLQSM
+389 PVSSATQSVSRLQTM
-404 VAGLR
+404 VTRLR
-409 TAPSDH
+409 AAPSDQ

-426 PSESIL
+426 PTESVL
-432 TRVKTLGQTFKE
+432 ARVKTLGQTFKE
-444 HYTNDSEDTP
+444 HYTKDSVDTP

-464 LKLAEILY
+464 LKLAEVLY
-472 YKILENVMAQETKR
+472 YKVLENVMVQETKR

-525 IITVFKLAPFYFFK
+525 IINVFKLTPFYFFK

-560 SIEEQV
+560 LIEEQV
-566 LESRAWTSDSALWSA
+566 LESRAWTADSAMWSA
-581 LEAAGNKVPTVEE
+581 LQAAGNKVPTVEE
-594 VSSRQ
+594 VIRSAFKSENI
-599 TYKHSNVQ
+599 YGPS
-607 PHLPL
+607 HLPL

-630 GSARKD
+630 GSARKE

-659 LFGDDPPNLSPEP
+659 LFGDDPPVSSPP
-672 SVVSGEEADVRL
+672 
-684 KQHTEDRRP
+684 
-693 GIPDHRGQHP
+693 
-703 AARYTTLTSLCSGQS
+703 Y
-718 EQRIQQVL
+718 
-726 NFLSVCVIAG
+726 
-736 VSNDRTITLIPV
+736 
-748 QPCGDSSGAVTAQ
+748 DSSGAVSAQ
-761 FLLTASPSRPTPAP
+761 FLLTASPSRPAP
-775 VTSDPQT
+775 TAPTTSDSQT

-809 DLCVKLDISSELRGK
+809 DLCARLDISSELRGK
-824 IWTCFEHSLV
+824 IWTCFEHCLV
-834 NCTDLMKDRHLDQL
+834 QCTDLMKDRHLDQL

-858 ITKETHTFQ
+858 ITKETHSFQ
-867 DIMKCYRSQPQAG
+867 DIMKCYRNQPQAS
-880 SHVYRSVL
+880 SHVRRTRCNTRIIDYR
-888 LRHTLREQVAD
+888 TLTESC
-899 ENMEVDPVS
+899 VS
-908 GGESAEKT
+908 SAAEKT
-916 NPVSGESNSSQSG
+916 NLLSGDTNSDQSV

-940 NTVFILKMKS
+940 NTIFVLRMKS

-959 NRVDAP
+959 NRADAP

-979 PRRVSQRHS
+979 PRRISQRHS

-996 SAGCLTPNSYTYR
+996 STGCLTPNSYTYR

-1039 GDVMMSPAACDSPSK
+1039 GDVLMSSACDSPSK
-1054 RACPENGSSP
+1054 RACPENGNSP

-1079 SR
+1079 SH

>member
-1 SRRQLGGCEGR
+1 MRGEESSDSESGRMEESSIRRSL
-12 RVVVC
+12 
-17 KALTPETL
+17 ETL
-25 CQELNMDEQTAAAA
+25 CQELNMDEQTATEA

-87 LTRILRSSK
+87 LTRILRTAK

-110 DMSNLSQDFRL
+110 DMSNLSQDFRQ
-121 RMDRL
+121 RMERL

-216 LCSNRKDLINPTFR
+216 LCANRKDLINPTFR
-230 GLPALYRADGHVSGD
+230 GLPALYRADGHVSAD

-276 YIQKLF
+276 YIQKLYEK
-282 QRQILKGNEELLT
+282 QILKGSDEHLT
-295 EMLDP
+295 ELLDP

-322 DFDERVFLGADA
+322 DFDERVFLEADA
-334 DEEIGTPRKI
+334 DEEIGTPRK
-344 VQEPSASQT
+344 VVHDQPAST
-353 TNHSQLQQHVE
+353 TAQNQLQQHVE
-364 KSGSLAPSTPLTGR
+364 KSASLAPSTPLTGR
-378 VYLKE
+378 GYLKE

-409 TAPSDH
+409 TSPSDH

-426 PSESIL
+426 PSDNIL
-432 TRVKTLGQTFKE
+432 TRVKTLGQAFKE
-444 HYTNDSEDTP
+444 HYTRDSEEMP

-472 YKILENVMAQETKR
+472 YKILENVISQETKR
-486 LQGKDMSVLLEQDI
+486 LHGKDMSMLLEQDI

-525 IITVFKLAPFYFFK
+525 IINIFKLSPFYFFK

-560 SIEEQV
+560 QIEEQI
-566 LESRAWTSDSALWSA
+566 LESKAWSADSALWSV
-581 LEAAGNKVPTVEE
+581 LQDAGNKVPTVEE
-594 VSSRQ
+594 VNFSSSLDTGSGPGSGSTSIGQ
-599 TYKHSNVQ
+599 T
-607 PHLPL
+607 HLPL

-659 LFGDDPPNLSPEP
+659 LFGDDPPTTGVTLSPMSSP
-672 SVVSGEEADVRL
+672 AKRL
-684 KQHTEDRRP
+684 TFSSTSTLRIGTQ
-693 GIPDHRGQHP
+693 GSP
-703 AARYTTLTSLCSGQS
+703 AT
-718 EQRIQQVL
+718 VL
-726 NFLSVCVIAG
+726 SFPLQAG
-736 VSNDRTITLIPV
+736 MGNDRTITLIPV
-748 QPCGDSSGAVTAQ
+748 QSCDASGTINAQ
-761 FLLTASPSRPTPAP
+761 FLLASPHRTASPSRVTSAPT
-775 VTSDPQT
+775 TSDPPPGT
-782 GNGRPRRTG
+782 GRPRRTG

-809 DLCVKLDISSELRGK
+809 DLCVKLDIPSELRGK
-824 IWTCFEHSLV
+824 IWTCFEHTLV
-834 NCTDLMKDRHLDQL
+834 HSTDLMKGRHLDQL
-848 LLCSIYIISK
+848 LLCSVYIISK
-858 ITKETHTFQ
+858 ITKETHTFH
-867 DIMKCYRSQPQAG
+867 DIMKCYRSQPQAS

-888 LRHTLREQVAD
+888 LRHTPREQVAD

-908 GGESAEKT
+908 GGESAEKS
-916 NPVSGESNSSQSG
+916 NQVSGEANSNQSA

-940 NTVFILKMKS
+940 NSVFVLKVKS
-950 FALRYATHD
+950 FALRYATND
-959 NRVDAP
+959 NRADAP

-996 SAGCLTPNSYTYR
+996 SAACLTPNSYTYR

-1039 GDVMMSPAACDSPSK
+1039 GDVMMSSACDSPSK

-1079 SR
+1079 SH

>member
-1 SRRQLGGCEGR
+1 MRGEESSDSESGRMEESSVRRSLE
-12 RVVVC
+12 
-17 KALTPETL
+17 AL
-25 CQELNMDEQTAAAA
+25 CQELNMDEQTATEA
-39 MENFTA
+39 MDNFTA

-141 PIFMDMFQNPQGG
+141 PIFMDMFQNPQGC

-216 LCSNRKDLINPTFR
+216 LCANRKDLINPAFR
-230 GLPALYRADGHVSGD
+230 GLPALYHSDGHVSPD

-282 QRQILKGNEELLT
+282 QKQILKGNEELLT
-295 EMLDP
+295 ELLDP
-300 QNFIDNNKAINRE
+300 QNFLDNKKAVNRE

-322 DFDERVFLGADA
+322 DFDERVFLEADA
-334 DEEIGTPRKI
+334 DEEIGTPRKVI
-344 VQEPSASQT
+344 QERSAGQ
-353 TNHSQLQQHVE
+353 NAQNQLQQHVE
-364 KSGSLAPSTPLTGR
+364 KPGSLAPSTPLTGR

-409 TAPSDH
+409 AAPSEQ
-415 LMQIF
+415 LMQNF

-426 PSESIL
+426 PTESIL
-432 TRVKTLGQTFKE
+432 ARVKTLGQTFKE

-472 YKILENVMAQETKR
+472 YKILENVLVQETKR
-486 LQGKDMSVLLEQDI
+486 LQGRDMSVLLEQDI

-525 IITVFKLAPFYFFK
+525 IINIFKLAPFYFFK

-566 LESRAWTSDSALWSA
+566 LESRAWKADSAMWSA
-581 LEAAGNKVPTVEE
+581 LQAAGNKVPTVEE
-594 VSSRQ
+594 VNFSSSLD
-599 TYKHSNVQ
+599 TGSGSNSGGQ
-607 PHLPL
+607 SHLPL
-612 VALSPII
+612 VAHSPII

-630 GSARKD
+630 GSARKE

-659 LFGDDPPNLSPEP
+659 LFGDDPPAP
-672 SVVSGEEADVRL
+672 
-684 KQHTEDRRP
+684 
-693 GIPDHRGQHP
+693 P
-703 AARYTTLTSLCSGQS
+703 AAQTPSGSPLPSPAKRLTFGSGGSTLKIGGQGGQTS
-718 EQRIQQVL
+718 I
-726 NFLSVCVIAG
+726 LSIPLQG
-736 VSNDRTITLIPV
+736 MGSDRTITLIPV
-748 QPCGDSSGAVTAQ
+748 QSCDSSNVVTAQ
-761 FLLTASPSRPTPAP
+761 FLLTASPSRPTAAAL
-775 VTSDPQT
+775 TSEPQT
-782 GNGRPRRTG
+782 GGGRPRRTG

-809 DLCVKLDISSELRGK
+809 DLCLKLDISSELRGK

-834 NCTDLMKDRHLDQL
+834 HSTDLMKERHLDQL

-858 ITKETHTFQ
+858 ITKEAHTFQ
-867 DIMKCYRSQPQAG
+867 DIMKCYRSQPQAS

-888 LRHTLREQVAD
+888 LRRAPREQSVD
-899 ENMEVDPVS
+899 ENMEVDSVS
-908 GGESAEKT
+908 GGESAEK
-916 NPVSGESNSSQSG
+916 SNQLPGDANSDHSG

-940 NTVFILKMKS
+940 NTVFVLRMKS

-959 NRVDAP
+959 NRADAP

-979 PRRVSQRHS
+979 PRRVSQKHL

-1009 INSSPSKELSDINR
+1009 INSSPSKELADINR
-1023 MIRQGCVSRKR
+1023 MVQQGCVSRKR

-1039 GDVMMSPAACDSPSK
+1039 GDVMMSSACDSPSK
-1054 RACPENGSSP
+1054 RACPENGNSP

>member
-1 SRRQLGGCEGR
+1 MRGEESSDSESGRMEESSVRRSL
-12 RVVVC
+12 
-17 KALTPETL
+17 ETL
-25 CQELNMDEQTAAAA
+25 CQELNMDEQTAAETL
-39 MENFTA
+39 ENFTA

-87 LTRILRSSK
+87 LTRILRTAK

-110 DMSNLSQDFRL
+110 DMSSLSQDFRL

-216 LCSNRKDLINPTFR
+216 LCANRKDLINPTFR
-230 GLPALYRADGHVSGD
+230 GLPALYRADGHVSPD
-245 EPPPCVL
+245 QPPPCVL

-276 YIQKLF
+276 YIQKLY
-282 QRQILKGNEELLT
+282 QKQILRGNEDNLT
-295 EMLDP
+295 ELLDP
-300 QNFIDNNKAINRE
+300 QSFIDNNKAINRE

-334 DEEIGTPRKI
+334 DEEIGTPRKT
-344 VQEPSASQT
+344 VQETSASRNNAQ
-353 TNHSQLQQHVE
+353 SQMKQHVE
-364 KSGSLAPSTPLTGR
+364 KSASLAPSTPLTGR

-404 VAGLR
+404 VSGLR
-409 TAPSDH
+409 TAPSENM
-415 LMQIF
+415 LQVF
-420 KSCSRD
+420 RSCSRN
-426 PSESIL
+426 PTESL
-432 TRVKTLGQTFKE
+432 LARVKTLGQTFKE
-444 HYTNDSEDTP
+444 HYTNDSEDMP

-472 YKILENVMAQETKR
+472 YKVLENVMVQETKR
-486 LQGKDMSVLLEQDI
+486 LPGKDMSVLLEQDM

-525 IITVFKLAPFYFFK
+525 IINIFKLTPFYFFK

-560 SIEEQV
+560 LIEEQV
-566 LESRAWTSDSALWSA
+566 LDSRAWSADSALWSV
-581 LEAAGNKVPTVEE
+581 LQAAGNKVPTVEE
-594 VSSRQ
+594 VNFSSSLD
-599 TYKHSNVQ
+599 TGSGPGSSGVQ
-607 PHLPL
+607 SHLPML
-612 VALSPII
+612 ALSPII
-619 HPRIREFRSGL
+619 HPRIKEFRSGL

-643 VHDRYS
+643 LHDRYS

-659 LFGDDPPNLSPEP
+659 LFGDDSPAPLTATLSPMSMSSP
-672 SVVSGEEADVRL
+672 AKRL
-684 KQHTEDRRP
+684 TFTSSSTLRIGGQGGGGTVLS
-693 GIPDHRGQHP
+693 IPLQG
-703 AARYTTLTSLCSGQS
+703 
-718 EQRIQQVL
+718 L
-726 NFLSVCVIAG
+726 N
-736 VSNDRTITLIPV
+736 NDRTITLIPV
-748 QPCGDSSGAVTAQ
+748 QPCDSSGTITAQ
-761 FLLTASPSRPTPAP
+761 FLLTTSPSRPPP
-775 VTSDPQT
+775 PPPMTSDPPAA
-782 GNGRPRRTG
+782 GSGRPRRTG

-809 DLCVKLDISSELRGK
+809 DLCVKMDVSSELRGK
-824 IWTCFEHSLV
+824 IWTCFEHALV
-834 NCTDLMKDRHLDQL
+834 HCTALMKDRHLDQL
-848 LLCSIYIISK
+848 MLCCVYIISK
-858 ITKETHTFQ
+858 ITKETHTFH
-867 DIMKCYRSQPQAG
+867 DIMKCYRGQPQAS

-888 LRHTLREQVAD
+888 LRHTPREQVTD

-916 NPVSGESNSSQSG
+916 NQASGEANTDQSG

-940 NTVFILKMKS
+940 NSVFVLKMKS
-950 FALRYATHD
+950 FALRYAVHD

-996 SAGCLTPNSYTYR
+996 SAACLTPNSYTYR

-1023 MIRQGCVSRKR
+1023 MIRQGSSVSRKR

-1039 GDVMMSPAACDSPSK
+1039 GDVMMSSACDSPSK
-1054 RACPENGSSP
+1054 RACPENSP
-1064 DVLLKRLQDVVSERQ
+1064 DVLLKRLQVVVSERQ
-1079 SR
+1079 SH

>member
-1 SRRQLGGCEGR
+1 MRGEESSDSESGR
-12 RVVVC
+12 MEESSVRSSLD
-17 KALTPETL
+17 AL
-25 CQELNMDEQTAAAA
+25 CQELNMDAHTAAET
-39 MENFTA
+39 MDSFTA

-87 LTRILRSSK
+87 LTRILRTAK

-110 DMSNLSQDFRL
+110 DMSNLPQDFRL
-121 RMDRL
+121 RMERL

-154 EPPRQPR
+154 GRPRQPR

-216 LCSNRKDLINPTFR
+216 LCNNRKDLINPTFK
-230 GLPALYRADGHVSGD
+230 D

-270 QHYFKP
+270 QHYFRP

-282 QRQILKGNEELLT
+282 HRQVCT
-295 EMLDP
+295 HTP
-300 QNFIDNNKAINRE
+300 INRE

-344 VQEPSASQT
+344 VQEPSANQMT
-353 TNHSQLQQHVE
+353 AQSQLQQHVE

-409 TAPSDH
+409 TAPSEQ
-415 LMQIF
+415 LVQVF
-420 KSCSRD
+420 RSCSRN

-432 TRVKTLGQTFKE
+432 GRVKTLGQTFKE
-444 HYTNDSEDTP
+444 HYTNDSEDMP

-472 YKILENVMAQETKR
+472 YKILENVLVQENKR
-486 LQGKDMSVLLEQDI
+486 LHGKDMSVLLEQDI

-525 IITVFKLAPFYFFK
+525 IINIFKLTPFYFFK

-560 SIEEQV
+560 LIEEQV
-566 LESRAWTSDSALWSA
+566 LESRAWSADSALWSA
-581 LEAAGNKVPTVEE
+581 LQAVNFP
-594 VSSRQ
+594 SSLD
-599 TYKHSNVQ
+599 TGSGFSGGVQ
-607 PHLPL
+607 SHLPL
-612 VALSPII
+612 VSLSPII

-643 VHDRYS
+643 LHDRYS

-659 LFGDDPPNLSPEP
+659 LFGDDPPARISGVIPGSPMTSPAKRLMFGSGSTLRIGAPGGQTTVLS
-672 SVVSGEEADVRL
+672 
-684 KQHTEDRRP
+684 
-693 GIPDHRGQHP
+693 IPLQG
-703 AARYTTLTSLCSGQS
+703 A
-718 EQRIQQVL
+718 
-726 NFLSVCVIAG
+726 N
-736 VSNDRTITLIPV
+736 NDRTITLIPV
-748 QPCGDSSGAVTAQ
+748 QPCDSSGTITAQ
-761 FLLTASPSRPTPAP
+761 FLLTTSPSRAAAPA
-775 VTSDPQT
+775 TSDPQA
-782 GNGRPRRTG
+782 GSARPRRTG

-809 DLCVKLDISSELRGK
+809 DLCVKMDVPSELRGK

-834 NCTDLMKDRHLDQL
+834 HSTGLMRDRHLDQL
-848 LLCSIYIISK
+848 LLCSVYIISK
-858 ITKETHTFQ
+858 ITKETHSFH
-867 DIMKCYRSQPQAG
+867 DIMKCYRSQPQAS

-888 LRHTLREQVAD
+888 LRHREQVTD
-899 ENMEVDPVS
+899 ENME
-908 GGESAEKT
+908 KT
-916 NPVSGESNSSQSG
+916 NQVPGRADCDQSG

-940 NTVFILKMKS
+940 NSVFVLKMKS
-950 FALRYATHD
+950 FALRYATQD
-959 NRVDAP
+959 QLADAP
-965 PLSPFPSVR
+965 PLSPFPAVR

-996 SAGCLTPNSYTYR
+996 SAGGLTPTPFTYR

-1023 MIRQGCVSRKR
+1023 MIRQGSASRKR

-1039 GDVMMSPAACDSPSK
+1039 GDVMMSSACDSPSK
-1054 RACPENGSSP
+1054 RACPESGGGGGSSA

-1079 SR
+1079 SH

>member
-1 SRRQLGGCEGR
+1 MRGEESSDSESGRMEESSVRRSL
-12 RVVVC
+12 
-17 KALTPETL
+17 ETL
-25 CQELNMDEQTAAAA
+25 CQELNMDEQTATEA
-39 MENFTA
+39 MDNFTA

-87 LTRILRSSK
+87 LTRILRCSK

-141 PIFMDMFQNPQGG
+141 PIFMDMFQNPQGC

-211 FGNAL
+211 FGNAV
-216 LCSNRKDLINPTFR
+216 LCANRKDLINPAFR
-230 GLPALYRADGHVSGD
+230 GLPPTYRADGHASSD
-245 EPPPCVL
+245 TPPPCVL
-252 ERLCELHDGLVVE
+252 EKLCELHDGLVVE

-282 QRQILKGNEELLT
+282 QKLILKGNEVLLT

-300 QNFIDNNKAINRE
+300 QNFIDNNKAINRV

-334 DEEIGTPRKI
+334 DEEIGTPRKV
-344 VQEPSASQT
+344 VQERAANQT
-353 TNHSQLQQHVE
+353 AAHNQLQQHVE

-404 VAGLR
+404 VTGLR
-409 TAPSDH
+409 TAPSEH
-415 LMQIF
+415 LVHIF

-426 PSESIL
+426 ATESIL
-432 TRVKTLGQTFKE
+432 ARVKTLGQTFKD

-472 YKILENVMAQETKR
+472 YKVLENILVQETKR
-486 LQGKDMSVLLEQDI
+486 LQGRDMSVLLEQDI

-525 IITVFKLAPFYFFK
+525 IISIFKLAPFYFFK
-539 VIEVFIRS
+539 VIEVFIRA

-566 LESRAWTSDSALWSA
+566 LESRAWTADSALWNA

-594 VSSRQ
+594 VNFSSCLD
-599 TYKHSNVQ
+599 SGSVNG
-607 PHLPL
+607 PSHLPL
-612 VALSPII
+612 VAHSPII

-630 GSARKD
+630 GSARKE

-659 LFGDDPPNLSPEP
+659 LFGDDPPAPSAGLNLRASPLP
-672 SVVSGEEADVRL
+672 SPAKRL
-684 KQHTEDRRP
+684 TFGSSSVTPKNMGP
-693 GIPDHRGQHP
+693 GAQ
-703 AARYTTLTSLCSGQS
+703 TTILSFPLQS
-718 EQRIQQVL
+718 KDFGMGNE
-726 NFLSVCVIAG
+726 
-736 VSNDRTITLIPV
+736 RTITLIPV
-748 QPCGDSSGAVTAQ
+748 QPCDPSGIVTAQ
-761 FLLTASPSRPTPAP
+761 FLVTTSPSRTA
-775 VTSDPQT
+775 VVASTSEPQT
-782 GNGRPRRTG
+782 ESGRPRRTG

-809 DLCVKLDISSELRGK
+809 DLCLKLDISSELRGK
-824 IWTCFEHSLV
+824 IWTFFERALIH
-834 NCTDLMKDRHLDQL
+834 CPDLMNDRHLDQL
-848 LLCSIYIISK
+848 LLCSVYIISK
-858 ITKETHTFQ
+858 ITKDTHTFQ
-867 DIMKCYRSQPQAG
+867 DIMKCYRSQPQAS

-888 LRHTLREQVAD
+888 LRRTPRVHPAD
-899 ENMEVDPVS
+899 ENMEVDSAS
-908 GGESAEKT
+908 GGESAEKANPLAGGT
-916 NPVSGESNSSQSG
+916 NSGQSG
-929 EEERG
+929 GEVRG
-934 DLIQFY
+934 DLIEFY
-940 NTVFILKMKS
+940 NTVFVLKMKS
-950 FALRYATHD
+950 FALRYAAND
-959 NRVDAP
+959 NRADAP

-974 AQPLS
+974 AHPLS

-1039 GDVMMSPAACDSPSK
+1039 GDVMMSPMCDSPNK
-1054 RACPENGSSP
+1054 RTCPENGSSQ
-1064 DVLLKRLQDVVSERQ
+1064 DVLLKRLQDVLSERQ
-1079 SR
+1079 SQEK

>member
-1 SRRQLGGCEGR
+1 MRGEESSDSESGRMEENSVRRSL
-12 RVVVC
+12 
-17 KALTPETL
+17 ETL
-25 CQELNMDEQTAAAA
+25 CQELNMDEQTATEALD
-39 MENFTA
+39 NFTA
-45 IWNTY
+45 ILNTY

-110 DMSNLSQDFRL
+110 DMSNLTQDFRL

-141 PIFMDMFQNPQGG
+141 PIFMDMFQNPQGC

-216 LCSNRKDLINPTFR
+216 LCANRKDLINPSFK
-230 GLPALYRADGHVSGD
+230 GLPPLYRPDGHVPPD

-282 QRQILKGNEELLT
+282 LKQILKGNEEHLT

-300 QNFIDNNKAINRE
+300 QNFIDNNKAVNRE

-344 VQEPSASQT
+344 VQERSARQT
-353 TNHSQLQQHVE
+353 AAQNQLQQHVE

-389 PVSSATQSVSRLQSM
+389 PVSLATQSVSRLQSM

-409 TAPSDH
+409 TSPSEH

-426 PSESIL
+426 PTESIL
-432 TRVKTLGQTFKE
+432 ARVKTLGQTFKE
-444 HYTNDSEDTP
+444 HYTNDSEEMP

-472 YKILENVMAQETKR
+472 YKILENVLVQETKR
-486 LQGKDMSVLLEQDI
+486 LQGRDMSVLLEQDI

-517 SSQRTFPW
+517 SSQRSFPW
-525 IITVFKLAPFYFFK
+525 IINIFTLPSFYFFK

-566 LESRAWTSDSALWSA
+566 LESRAWTTDSALWSA
-581 LEAAGNKVPTVEE
+581 LEATGNKVPTVEE
-594 VSSRQ
+594 VNFSSSLD
-599 TYKHSNVQ
+599 TGSGSTNGG
-607 PHLPL
+607 PSHLPL
-612 VALSPII
+612 VAHSPII
-619 HPRIREFRSGL
+619 HPRIKEFRSGL

-659 LFGDDPPNLSPEP
+659 LFGDDPPAPPAGLSLTGSPMP
-672 SVVSGEEADVRL
+672 SPAKRLTFGTSGSTL
-684 KQHTEDRRP
+684 KIGGQGTQTTVLSIP
-693 GIPDHRGQHP
+693 LQGI
-703 AARYTTLTSLCSGQS
+703 SS
-718 EQRIQQVL
+718 
-726 NFLSVCVIAG
+726 
-736 VSNDRTITLIPV
+736 DRTIALIPV
-748 QPCGDSSGAVTAQ
+748 QPCESSGIVTAQ
-761 FLLTASPSRPTPAP
+761 FLLTASPSRTPA
-775 VTSDPQT
+775 VTAAPSISEPQT

-809 DLCVKLDISSELRGK
+809 DLCLKLDISSELRGK

-834 NCTDLMKDRHLDQL
+834 HCTELMKGRHLDQL

-858 ITKETHTFQ
+858 ITKETQSFQ
-867 DIMKCYRSQPQAG
+867 DIMKCYRSQPQAS

-888 LRHTLREQVAD
+888 LHHTAKEQIAD
-899 ENMEVDPVS
+899 ENMEVDSVS

-916 NPVSGESNSSQSG
+916 TRLPGDTNPDQSAD
-929 EEERG
+929 EERG

-940 NTVFILKMKS
+940 NTVYVLKMKS
-950 FALRYATHD
+950 FALRYATND
-959 NRVDAP
+959 NQVDAP

-996 SAGCLTPNSYTYR
+996 AAGSLTPTSYTYR
-1009 INSSPSKELSDINR
+1009 INSSPSKDLSDINR
-1023 MIRQGCVSRKR
+1023 MIRQGSASRKR

-1039 GDVMMSPAACDSPSK
+1039 GDVMMSSAYDSPSK
-1054 RACPENGSSP
+1054 RACSENGSSP

-1079 SR
+1079 SH

>member
-1 SRRQLGGCEGR
+1 MRGEESSDSECGRMEESSVRRSL
-12 RVVVC
+12 
-17 KALTPETL
+17 ETL
-25 CQELNMDEQTAAAA
+25 CQELNMDESTASET
-39 MENFTA
+39 MDSFSG

-87 LTRILRSSK
+87 LTRILRTAK

-110 DMSNLSQDFRL
+110 DMSNLPQDFRL
-121 RMDRL
+121 RMERL

-141 PIFMDMFQNPQGG
+141 PIFMDMFQDPQGG
-154 EPPRQPR
+154 GRPRQPR

-216 LCSNRKDLINPTFR
+216 LCNNRKELINPTFR
-230 GLPALYRADGHVSGD
+230 GLPALHPAGGLQSD

-276 YIQKLF
+276 YIQKLYH
-282 QRQILKGNEELLT
+282 REILKGNEDHLT
-295 EMLDP
+295 ELLDP

-334 DEEIGTPRKI
+334 DEEIGTPRK
-344 VQEPSASQT
+344 VLQEPSQTNSQSPP
-353 TNHSQLQQHVE
+353 HQHVE
-364 KSGSLAPSTPLTGR
+364 KSGSLAPPTPLTGR
-378 VYLKE
+378 GYLKE

-404 VAGLR
+404 VSGLR
-409 TAPSDH
+409 ASPSEQ
-415 LMQIF
+415 LLQMF
-420 KSCSRD
+420 RSCSRN
-426 PSESIL
+426 PTESIL
-432 TRVKTLGQTFKE
+432 GRVKTLGQTFKH
-444 HYTNDSEDTP
+444 HYTKDSEDMP

-472 YKILENVMAQETKR
+472 YKILENVLLQETKR
-486 LQGKDMSVLLEQDI
+486 LHGKDMSVLLEQDM
-500 FHCSLMACC
+500 FHCSLVACC

-525 IITVFKLAPFYFFK
+525 IIDIFKLTPFYFFK

-560 SIEEQV
+560 LIEEQV
-566 LESRAWTSDSALWSA
+566 LESRAWRADSALWSA
-581 LEAAGNKVPTVEE
+581 LEAAGSKVPTVEE
-594 VSSRQ
+594 VNFPSSLD
-599 TYKHSNVQ
+599 TGSGPGGGV
-607 PHLPL
+607 PSHLPL

-659 LFGDDPPNLSPEP
+659 LFGDDPPSRPPCVTPGSHVTSPAKRLTFGCGGTLRIGAQSAQTTVLS
-672 SVVSGEEADVRL
+672 
-684 KQHTEDRRP
+684 
-693 GIPDHRGQHP
+693 IPLQG
-703 AARYTTLTSLCSGQS
+703 GNN
-718 EQRIQQVL
+718 E
-726 NFLSVCVIAG
+726 
-736 VSNDRTITLIPV
+736 RTITLIPV
-748 QPCGDSSGAVTAQ
+748 QPCDSSGTITAQ
-761 FLLTASPSRPTPAP
+761 FLLTASPSRAPGP
-775 VTSDPQT
+775 VTSDPQV
-782 GNGRPRRTG
+782 GNARPRRTG

-809 DLCVKLDISSELRGK
+809 DLCVRMDVSSELRGK
-824 IWTCFEHSLV
+824 IWTCFENSLV
-834 NCTDLMKDRHLDQL
+834 HSTGLMRDRHLDQL
-848 LLCSIYIISK
+848 LLCCVYIVSK
-858 ITKETHTFQ
+858 ITKETHSFH
-867 DIMKCYRSQPQAG
+867 DIMKCYRCQPQAS

-888 LRHTLREQVAD
+888 LRHKEQATD

-908 GGESAEKT
+908 GGESAEKIDEGAG
-916 NPVSGESNSSQSG
+916 PARAADQS
-929 EEERG
+929 EERG

-940 NTVFILKMKS
+940 NSVFVLKMKS
-950 FALRYATHD
+950 FALRYATQDH
-959 NRVDAP
+959 RADAP

-988 LYVSPHKN
+988 LYVSPHKS
-996 SAGCLTPNSYTYR
+996 SACCLTPNSFTYR
-1009 INSSPSKELSDINR
+1009 INSSPAKELSDINR
-1023 MIRQGCVSRKR
+1023 MIRQGSSSRKR

-1039 GDVMMSPAACDSPSK
+1039 GDVMMSSACDSPSK
-1054 RACPENGSSP
+1054 KACPESGSSA

-1079 SR
+1079 SH

>member
-1 SRRQLGGCEGR
+1 MRGDESSDSDSGRMDESSARRSL
-12 RVVVC
+12 
-17 KALTPETL
+17 ETL
-25 CQELNMDEQTAAAA
+25 CQELNMDEQTATET

-45 IWNTY
+45 MWNTY

-87 LTRILRSSK
+87 LTRILRTAK

-141 PIFMDMFQNPQGG
+141 PIFMDMFQNPLGG

-201 HLLLCCLDLV
+201 HLLLCCLDHV

-216 LCSNRKDLINPTFR
+216 LCANRKDLINPAFK
-230 GLPALYRADGHVSGD
+230 GLPAVYQLDSHVSSD
-245 EPPPCVL
+245 ESPPCVL

-270 QHYFKP
+270 QHYFRP
-276 YIQKLF
+276 YIQRLF
-282 QRQILKGNEELLT
+282 QKQILKGNKELLT
-295 EMLDP
+295 ELLDP
-300 QNFIDNNKAINRE
+300 QNFIDNNKAINKE

-334 DEEIGTPRKI
+334 DEEIGTPRKVI
-344 VQEPSASQT
+344 AESSAGQT
-353 TNHSQLQQHVE
+353 STHNHLQQHVE
-364 KSGSLAPSTPLTGR
+364 KSASLAPSTPLTGR

-389 PVSSATQSVSRLQSM
+389 PVSSATQSVGRLQTM

-409 TAPSDH
+409 PAPSEQ

-420 KSCSRD
+420 NSCSKD
-426 PSESIL
+426 PTESIL
-432 TRVKTLGQTFKE
+432 NTVKTLGQAFKE
-444 HYTNDSEDTP
+444 HYTNDSEDMP

-486 LQGKDMSVLLEQDI
+486 LHGKDMAVLLDQDI

-525 IITVFKLAPFYFFK
+525 IISVFKLPPFYFFK

-566 LESRAWTSDSALWSA
+566 LENRAWTRDSALWNA
-581 LEAAGNKVPTVEE
+581 LQEAGNKVPTVEE
-594 VSSRQ
+594 VNFSTSLDSGSGSSSAG
-599 TYKHSNVQ
+599 TS
-607 PHLPL
+607 HLPL

-619 HPRIREFRSGL
+619 HPRIREFRCGL

-659 LFGDDPPNLSPEP
+659 LFGDDPPAASPAGSPLSSPAKRLTFGSANTLKIGTP
-672 SVVSGEEADVRL
+672 GGQTTVLTLNTSNGQQLNIPLQSGKNE
-684 KQHTEDRRP
+684 
-693 GIPDHRGQHP
+693 GG
-703 AARYTTLTSLCSGQS
+703 
-718 EQRIQQVL
+718 
-726 NFLSVCVIAG
+726 
-736 VSNDRTITLIPV
+736 ITLIQV
-748 QPCGDSSGAVTAQ
+748 QPGTCDSSGPITAQ
-761 FLLTASPSRPTPAP
+761 VVLTASPSHSNVAP
-775 VTSDPQT
+775 VTSEVQPIA
-782 GNGRPRRTG
+782 NKPRRTG

-809 DLCVKLDISSELRGK
+809 DLCARLDISSELRGK
-824 IWTCFEHSLV
+824 IWTCFEHSLIH
-834 NCTDLMKDRHLDQL
+834 CTELMRDRHLDQL
-848 LLCSIYIISK
+848 LLCSVYIISK
-858 ITKETHTFQ
+858 STKETHTFQ
-867 DIMKCYRSQPQAG
+867 DIMKCYRCQPQAS

-888 LRHTLREQVAD
+888 LRHTSREQVAD
-899 ENMEVDPVS
+899 ENMEVDPAS
-908 GGESAEKT
+908 GGESSEKA
-916 NPVSGESNSSQSG
+916 NHGSGGVSSDQSG

-940 NTVFILKMKS
+940 NSIYVLKMKS

-959 NRVDAP
+959 NRMDVP

-979 PRRVSQRHS
+979 PRRVFQRHS
-988 LYVSPHKN
+988 IYVSPHKN
-996 SAGCLTPNSYTYR
+996 SVGCLTPNSYTYR
-1009 INSSPSKELSDINR
+1009 ISGSPSKELSDINR
-1023 MIRQGCVSRKR
+1023 MIRQGGVSRKR

-1039 GDVMMSPAACDSPSK
+1039 GDIMMSSTCDSPSK
-1054 RACPENGSSP
+1054 RACPENSSSP

-1079 SR
+1079 SL

>member
-1 SRRQLGGCEGR
+1 TREDEGGWSGRMEESSIRRSL
-12 RVVVC
+12 
-17 KALTPETL
+17 ETL
-25 CQELNMDEQTAAAA
+25 CQELNMDEQTATEA

-87 LTRILRSSK
+87 LTRILRTAK

-110 DMSNLSQDFRL
+110 DMSNLSQDFRQ
-121 RMDRL
+121 RMERL

-216 LCSNRKDLINPTFR
+216 LCANRKDLINPTFR
-230 GLPALYRADGHVSGD
+230 GLPALYRADGHVSAD

-276 YIQKLF
+276 YIQKLYEK
-282 QRQILKGNEELLT
+282 QVLT
-295 EMLDP
+295 GSFLP
-300 QNFIDNNKAINRE
+300 SSLYSNLHKAINRE

-322 DFDERVFLGADA
+322 DFDERVFLEADA
-334 DEEIGTPRKI
+334 DEEIGTPRK
-344 VQEPSASQT
+344 VVHDQPAST
-353 TNHSQLQQHVE
+353 TAQNQLQQHVE
-364 KSGSLAPSTPLTGR
+364 KSASLAPSTPLTGR
-378 VYLKE
+378 GYLKE

-409 TAPSDH
+409 TSPSDH

-426 PSESIL
+426 PSDNIL
-432 TRVKTLGQTFKE
+432 TRVKTLGQAFKE
-444 HYTNDSEDTP
+444 HYTRDSEEMP

-472 YKILENVMAQETKR
+472 YKILENVISQETKR
-486 LQGKDMSVLLEQDI
+486 LHGKDMSMLLEQDI

-525 IITVFKLAPFYFFK
+525 IINIFKLSPFYFFK

-560 SIEEQV
+560 QIEEQI
-566 LESRAWTSDSALWSA
+566 LESKAWSADSALWSV
-581 LEAAGNKVPTVEE
+581 LQDAGNKVPTVEE
-594 VSSRQ
+594 VSSGPGSGSTSIGQ
-599 TYKHSNVQ
+599 T
-607 PHLPL
+607 HLPL

-659 LFGDDPPNLSPEP
+659 LFGDDPPTTGVTLSPMSSP
-672 SVVSGEEADVRL
+672 AKRL
-684 KQHTEDRRP
+684 TFSSTSTLRIGTQ
-693 GIPDHRGQHP
+693 GSP
-703 AARYTTLTSLCSGQS
+703 AT
-718 EQRIQQVL
+718 VL
-726 NFLSVCVIAG
+726 SFPLQG
-736 VSNDRTITLIPV
+736 MGNDRTITLIPV
-748 QPCGDSSGAVTAQ
+748 QSCDASGTINAQ
-761 FLLTASPSRPTPAP
+761 FLLASPHRTASPSRVTSAPT
-775 VTSDPQT
+775 TSDPPPGT
-782 GNGRPRRTG
+782 GRPRRTG

-809 DLCVKLDISSELRGK
+809 DLCVKLDIPSELRGK
-824 IWTCFEHSLV
+824 IWTCFEHTLV
-834 NCTDLMKDRHLDQL
+834 HSTDLMKGRHLDQL
-848 LLCSIYIISK
+848 LLCSVYIISK
-858 ITKETHTFQ
+858 ITKETHTFH
-867 DIMKCYRSQPQAG
+867 DIMKCYRSQPQAS

-888 LRHTLREQVAD
+888 LRHTPREQVAD
-899 ENMEVDPVS
+899 ENMEV
-908 GGESAEKT
+908 
-916 NPVSGESNSSQSG
+916 SGEANSNQSA

-940 NTVFILKMKS
+940 NSVFVLKVKS
-950 FALRYATHD
+950 FALRYATND
-959 NRVDAP
+959 NRADAP

-996 SAGCLTPNSYTYR
+996 SAACLTPNSYTYR

-1039 GDVMMSPAACDSPSK
+1039 GDVMMSSACDSPSK

-1079 SR
+1079 SH

>member
-1 SRRQLGGCEGR
+1 MRGEESSDSESGRMEESSVRRSL
-12 RVVVC
+12 
-17 KALTPETL
+17 ETL

-110 DMSNLSQDFRL
+110 DMSNLHQDFRL
-121 RMDRL
+121 RMERL

-216 LCSNRKDLINPTFR
+216 LCANRKDLINPTFR
-230 GLPALYRADGHVSGD
+230 GLPALYRADGHISAD

-282 QRQILKGNEELLT
+282 QKQILRGNGELLT
-295 EMLDP
+295 ELLDP

-353 TNHSQLQQHVE
+353 TNQSQLQQHVE

-415 LMQIF
+415 LMSIL
-420 KSCSRD
+420 KSCSRN
-426 PSESIL
+426 PTESIL
-432 TRVKTLGQTFKE
+432 ARVKTLGQTFKE

-454 GSHIDFAENR
+454 GSHMDFAENR

-472 YKILENVMAQETKR
+472 YKILENVMVPETKR

-525 IITVFKLAPFYFFK
+525 IISIFKLAPFYFFK

-566 LESRAWTSDSALWSA
+566 LESRAWSADSALWSA
-581 LEAAGNKVPTVEE
+581 LQAAGNKVPTVEE
-594 VSSRQ
+594 VNFSSCLDTGSASGSSGGGQ
-599 TYKHSNVQ
+599 S
-607 PHLPL
+607 HLPL

-659 LFGDDPPNLSPEP
+659 LFGDDPPAPTSGLNPSLSP
-672 SVVSGEEADVRL
+672 VSSPAKRL
-684 KQHTEDRRP
+684 TFGTSATLRIGGQGSQTTVLS
-693 GIPDHRGQHP
+693 IPLQ
-703 AARYTTLTSLCSGQS
+703 
-718 EQRIQQVL
+718 
-726 NFLSVCVIAG
+726 G
-736 VSNDRTITLIPV
+736 VNNDRTIALIPV
-748 QPCGDSSGAVTAQ
+748 QPCDSSGTVTAQ
-761 FLLTASPSRPTPAP
+761 FLLTASPSRAPAAAPTA
-775 VTSDPQT
+775 SDPQT
-782 GNGRPRRTG
+782 GASRPRRTG

-809 DLCVKLDISSELRGK
+809 DLCVRLDISSELRGK
-824 IWTCFEHSLV
+824 IWTCFEHALV
-834 NCTDLMKDRHLDQL
+834 HCTDLMKDRHLDQL
-848 LLCSIYIISK
+848 MLCCVYIISK

-867 DIMKCYRSQPQAG
+867 DIMKCYRSQPQAN

-888 LRHTLREQVAD
+888 LRHTPREQVAD

-916 NPVSGESNSSQSG
+916 NQAPGEANSDQSG
-929 EEERG
+929 VEERG

-940 NTVFILKMKS
+940 NTVFVLKMKS

-959 NRVDAP
+959 SRTDAP

-1039 GDVMMSPAACDSPSK
+1039 GDVMMSSAACDSPSK